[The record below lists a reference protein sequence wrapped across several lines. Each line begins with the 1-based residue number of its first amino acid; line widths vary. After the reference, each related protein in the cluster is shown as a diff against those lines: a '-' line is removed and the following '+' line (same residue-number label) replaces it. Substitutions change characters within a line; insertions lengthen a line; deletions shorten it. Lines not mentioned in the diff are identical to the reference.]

1 MDKATNFVGQP
12 ILSQIL
18 TCISGSKIN
27 SAAKNKIQII
37 NTGNNYQSGPDD
49 PDSYRIGVKLRNY
62 SKVCDSRRDGI
73 LVENLTHQIQSPR
86 GKKYSRQGRVGKA
99 KK

>member
-1 MDKATNFVGQP
+1 MSDSRFYLKYLLVFQDQKLIQP
-12 ILSQIL
+12 Q
-18 TCISGSKIN
+18 
-27 SAAKNKIQII
+27 KNKIQII

-86 GKKYSRQGRVGKA
+86 GTKYSRQGRVGKA